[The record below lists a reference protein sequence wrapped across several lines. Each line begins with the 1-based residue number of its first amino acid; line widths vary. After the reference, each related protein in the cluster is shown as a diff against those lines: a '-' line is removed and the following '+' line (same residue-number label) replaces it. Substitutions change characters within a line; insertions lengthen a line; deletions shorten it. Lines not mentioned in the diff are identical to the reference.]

1 MTITISFRFSLPWM
15 RSKKLAGGHAVFFI
29 YTGFCVI
36 GIWRGKAVGVLSEA
50 IRGIANDPEW
60 LTLNAPA
67 MRHARR
73 RAMAKVRAEYLAT
86 QRHWLDRAYEQI
98 GELQQK
104 LTKEQADNYAMS
116 RVIARMGRENVQ

>member
-1 MTITISFRFSLPWM
+1 MIITINFKFSLPWM
-15 RSKKLAGGHAVFFI
+15 RSAKVMGGPVVFFI

-36 GIWRGKAVGVLSEA
+36 GIWRGKAVGILSEA

-60 LTLNAPA
+60 LALNAPA

-73 RAMAKVRAEYLAT
+73 RAAAKVRAEYLAT
-86 QRHWLDRAYEQI
+86 QRHWLDSAYEQI

-104 LTKEQADNYAMS
+104 LSKEQADNYAMS
-116 RVIARMGRENVQ
+116 RVIARLGREDAA

>member
-15 RSKKLAGGHAVFFI
+15 RSEKLAGGHAVFFI

-36 GIWRGKAVGVLSEA
+36 GVWRGKAVGVLSEA
-50 IRGIANDPEW
+50 IRGIAKDPEW

-67 MRHARR
+67 MRLACR
-73 RAMAKVRAEYLAT
+73 RAAAKARAEYQAIK
-86 QRHWLDRAYEQI
+86 QWELDRAYEQI

-104 LTKEQADNYAMS
+104 LNKEQADNYAMS
-116 RVIARMGRENVQ
+116 RIIARLGREDVQ